1 MNEVTVIEKEQES
14 FIKNLRRETAESH
27 QILENNQLSKT
38 LLDPAVTLSDYQAYL
53 SKIYGITLACELQI
67 FPILNNVLPDK
78 NNRYKS
84 ALIVKDLSRTGM
96 SDDQIRDLPIHQFD
110 CSGISEAMGVM
121 YVMEGS
127 TLGGK
132 IIYKHVH
139 DKLGLDPESGAA
151 YFWGYGDQTG
161 TMWKAFVS
169 VLAQYATRNNDS
181 ATIIESAK
189 KTFTVIN
196 SWLSDRKN

>member
-1 MNEVTVIEKEQES
+1 MNDTTVIANEQES
-14 FIKNLRRETAESH
+14 FIKNLRIETAESH

-67 FPILNNVLPDK
+67 FPVLNDILPDWSS
-78 NNRYKS
+78 RYKS

-110 CSGISEAMGVM
+110 CSGIPEAMGIM

-139 DKLGLDPESGAA
+139 NKLGLDPESGAA

-161 TMWKAFVS
+161 SMWKSFVYL
-169 VLAQYATRNNDS
+169 LAQYAVQSQSS
-181 ATIIESAK
+181 ATIIDSAK

-196 SWLSDRKN
+196 SWLSDRNI